1 MDTEKEHNLRI
12 SQMGFVG
19 KMIGGFT
26 HELKNHLAIIKETA
40 GLIEDLIVFGKRE
53 GKDDSAK
60 YIKSLDSIALQV
72 DKTVQLADYLNRFS
86 HRMDQPF
93 STFSV
98 HDAIE
103 ELIALRRRSA
113 SQRGIC
119 FETDF
124 HGAVP
129 AIHSDP
135 ARLYCLLY
143 CLIEEKM
150 RVFDKGSHLIIKTE
164 PSGGSI
170 LIRIIPKG
178 KPVERIVERII
189 DKSICMDE
197 VVQEII
203 ETLKAAVRH
212 ERESGVTTIAVPL
225 DVLQDEKK

>member
-1 MDTEKEHNLRI
+1 MDSEKERNLRI

-40 GLIEDLIVFGKRE
+40 GLIEDLIVFRKSE
-53 GKDDSAK
+53 GKEDSAE
-60 YIKSLDSIALQV
+60 YMRSLESIALQV
-72 DKTVQLADYLNRFS
+72 DKAVQLADYLNRFS
-86 HRMDQPF
+86 HRMDHPF

-98 HDAIE
+98 HDVIE

-113 SQRGIC
+113 RERGIC
-119 FETDF
+119 LETDF

-135 ARLYCLLY
+135 SRFYCLLY

-150 RVFDKGSHLIIKTE
+150 LGFNKGSQLIIKTE
-164 PSGGSI
+164 PSESSI
-170 LIRIIPKG
+170 IIRIIPKG
-178 KPVERIVERII
+178 KPVEDIAERII

-197 VVQEII
+197 VVQEIT
-203 ETLKAAVRH
+203 ETLKGAVR
-212 ERESGVTTIAVPL
+212 REEESVTTITVPL
-225 DVLQDEKK
+225 NLLPVE